1 MTGMRCP
8 SALLTPASS
17 RVNTKH
23 SAKAL
28 RMRILQIVNCQ
39 SIKPSVSI
47 TKGRDC
53 LQIGQNCFFGAV
65 VVIFTMA
72 VYYTLGVLGGKRNF
86 DATISGAVYMTRV
99 KGIFNILAT
108 PFDSDYAVDY
118 ASLRRLVRFQ
128 LGLGAQGLTIL
139 GVMGEA
145 AKLSVDERRAVM
157 NCVIDEVAGAVP
169 IVVGTSHAQLGT
181 CIALSQAAFAAG
193 ADGVMIAPPRLEDK
207 SAPAILVLYE
217 RIAEQVAG
225 EIVVQ
230 DFPPVNDVIMS
241 PGLLAQI
248 ARRIPQARTLKLEDP
263 PLMQKITAIREQTD
277 LFAIFGGLGG
287 MFLLEELNR
296 GAAGTM
302 TGFAFTE
309 ILVAVHEAFIAGER
323 EKAAAIFDT
332 YAPLIRYENQPGI
345 NLAIRKALL
354 QCRGAI
360 ANATPRPPFAAI
372 DAGTQAEIDWLLQR
386 VGVDNPR
393 EKLPL

>member
-1 MTGMRCP
+1 
-8 SALLTPASS
+8 
-17 RVNTKH
+17 
-23 SAKAL
+23 
-28 RMRILQIVNCQ
+28 
-39 SIKPSVSI
+39 
-47 TKGRDC
+47 
-53 LQIGQNCFFGAV
+53 
-65 VVIFTMA
+65 
-72 VYYTLGVLGGKRNF
+72 
-86 DATISGAVYMTRV
+86 MTRI

-118 ASLRRLVRFQ
+118 ASLRRLLRFQ

-157 NCVIDEVAGAVP
+157 DCVMDSVAGAVP
-169 IVVGTSHAQLGT
+169 IVVGTSHTELAT

-193 ADGVMIAPPRLEDK
+193 AAGVMIAPPPLEDK
-207 SAPAILVLYE
+207 SDPAILALYE
-217 RIAEQVAG
+217 RIAERVDGQ
-225 EIVVQ
+225 IVVQ

-241 PGLLAQI
+241 PSVLAQI
-248 ARRIPQARTLKLEDP
+248 ARRIPKARTLKLEDP
-263 PLMQKITAIREQTD
+263 PLMQKITAIREQTE

-309 ILVAVHEAFIAGER
+309 ILVAVYEAFVAGER
-323 EKAAAIFDT
+323 AKAEAIFDK

-354 QCRGAI
+354 QRRGAI
-360 ANATPRPPFAAI
+360 TQATPRPPFAAI
-372 DAGTQAEIDWLLQR
+372 DAGTQAEIDWLLRR
-386 VGVDNPR
+386 VGIADPAQKVV
-393 EKLPL
+393 